1 MVKNVYQL
9 DRARIYLGEVQK
21 AIEFIINDDWF
32 LANLT
37 LKSLQVSCLSEIK
50 NNASQ
55 TNDYLNYLRSMYQLL
70 KKNEHQLENLV
81 KVRSL
86 CYKFMKNE

>member
-37 LKSLQVSCLSEIK
+37 LKSLKVSCLSEIK
-50 NNASQ
+50 IM
-55 TNDYLNYLRSMYQLL
+55 YLRQ
-70 KKNEHQLENLV
+70 KII
-81 KVRSL
+81 
-86 CYKFMKNE
+86 